1 MNRGKFSQRRFWENS
16 LNPAETLANRGI
28 LVFGAFCALE
38 HLTTVRSLRNFVRF
52 LVAVQ
57 LLPALESGEET
68 LVGGQAVLEGVM
80 MRSPHAWAIA
90 CRKPSGEVVTMSE
103 PLARPSEK
111 HKWMAWPIVRGVMTL
126 GYAMSLGYRALR
138 FSANV
143 AIEEV
148 MQSDKE
154 HVETAASA
162 VPPKL
167 APSASSG
174 QALSLPN
181 GRSEA
186 EATDASKSK
195 SREKAAA
202 ISGWLAA
209 VNVIIS
215 LAFFIFMYKYLP
227 LLAATELKKANP
239 ALGGQIVF
247 NLVDG
252 AIRLLLFL
260 LFIWGVSLF
269 PDIRRV
275 YQYHGAE
282 HKTVF
287 AFENGDPLETSRGA
301 EIFHVPSALR
311 HQLSD
316 DGDADLDRLLHAGSV
331 HHVLGAFRI
340 AHRAAARDRRS
351 VLRNHPLR
359 RQASRLA
366 LRPDDRSRPLAATH
380 HDPAAVG
387 RNGPMRHH
395 RARSGHGPGKRTRRR
410 IGDCLGFPTRETVVG
425 RLSLVVGLSAT
436 QHYSCL
442 REVSTCQHL
451 SRICEFG
458 KKR

>member
-1 MNRGKFSQRRFWENS
+1 
-16 LNPAETLANRGI
+16 
-28 LVFGAFCALE
+28 
-38 HLTTVRSLRNFVRF
+38 VRF

-103 PLARPSEK
+103 PLERPSEK

-148 MQSDKE
+148 MQSDDSSTGR
-154 HVETAASA
+154 VETAAAQGRPSTIT
-162 VPPKL
+162 PK
-167 APSASSG
+167 
-174 QALSLPN
+174 
-181 GRSEA
+181 RSE
-186 EATDASKSK
+186 EEPVPRQQSSET
-195 SREKAAA
+195 REKAVA

-227 LLAATELKKANP
+227 LVAATELKKVDP
-239 ALGGQIVF
+239 ALGGQIIF

-252 AIRLLLFL
+252 AVRLILFL

-275 YQYHGAE
+275 YEYHGAE

-287 AFENGDPLETSRGA
+287 AFENGDPLETAAVQKYST
-301 EIFHVPSALR
+301 FHPRCGTSFLMTVMLISIGFYMLVPFTTFWARFAS
-311 HQLSD
+311 
-316 DGDADLDRLLHAGSV
+316 
-331 HHVLGAFRI
+331 RI
-340 AHRAAARDRRS
+340 ALLPVIAGVSYEIIRFAAKHRGSLFALMTAPGLWLQRITTKPPSDE
-351 VLRNHPLR
+351 
-359 RQASRLA
+359 QAQCAIVA
-366 LRPDDRSRPLAATH
+366 LDHAMALEKE
-380 HDPAAVG
+380 
-387 RNGPMRHH
+387 
-395 RARSGHGPGKRTRRR
+395 HGG
-410 IGDCLGFPTRETVVG
+410 E
-425 RLSLVVGLSAT
+425 LVIA
-436 QHYSCL
+436 
-442 REVSTCQHL
+442 
-451 SRICEFG
+451 
-458 KKR
+458 